1 MNSAPD
7 IEFERVVN
15 DGTAIGSANSNKSVC
30 EFGALDVL
38 GAIGSALAE
47 VK

>member
-1 MNSAPD
+1 MNSAR
-7 IEFERVVN
+7 EVESARVVSE
-15 DGTAIGSANSNKSVC
+15 GTAIGSANSNKSVC
-30 EFGALDVL
+30 EFGVLDVL

>member
-7 IEFERVVN
+7 VESERVVS